1 MSPDGSLNG
10 TALQQYYN
18 EIYGAFE
25 DVGYE
30 VRPGPK
36 LEQWFKEAGFVNIH
50 VEKFVIPYGVWPK
63 DPHLKKVGAW
73 NQTQGEANGFEAVA
87 LAPLTRFK
95 QWRKEEVIVLASKAR
110 ADGRNRNIHMMFDFY
125 VVYAQRPEN

>member
-10 TALQQYYN
+10 TALQQYYD

-25 DVGYE
+25 DAGYE

-50 VEKFVIPYGVWPK
+50 VEKFVLPYGVWPK

-73 NQTQGEANGFEAVA
+73 NQTQAEANGFEAGA
-87 LAPLTRFK
+87 MAPLTRFK
-95 QWRKEEVIVLASKAR
+95 
-110 ADGRNRNIHMMFDFY
+110 N
-125 VVYAQRPEN
+125 